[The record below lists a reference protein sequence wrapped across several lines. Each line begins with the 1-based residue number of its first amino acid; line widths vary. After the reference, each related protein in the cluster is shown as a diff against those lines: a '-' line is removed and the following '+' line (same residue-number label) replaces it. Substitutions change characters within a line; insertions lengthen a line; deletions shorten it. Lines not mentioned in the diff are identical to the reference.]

1 MSTVHF
7 RDLDYEVKLDPD
19 GLSFEE
25 MEEMESALGMA
36 WGLIENKS
44 SGENISM
51 KVIRAMIWIS
61 LRREIP
67 DLPFDETKSIK
78 MSDLT
83 NLKDDAAVPLASTP
97 GSTTPPE

>member
-7 RDLDYEVKLDPD
+7 RDQDYEVKLDPD

-36 WGLIENKS
+36 WGLIESKS
-44 SGENISM
+44 SGENVSM

-61 LRREIP
+61 LKRSIP
-67 DLPFDETKSIK
+67 DLPFDDTKSIK
-78 MSDLT
+78 MSDLQ
-83 NLKDDAAVPLASTP
+83 NLKDDSVPLASTP